1 MTGPRIGELFAGYGG
16 LGMAVQQ
23 VYGGHVAWYSEFDPA
38 PSKIMAHHHPHAPSL
53 GDVTQI
59 DWQQVEPVDILTGG
73 FPCQDVSQAG
83 RRAGMKPG
91 TRSGLWAHMRHAIDQ
106 LRPGLVVIENVR
118 GLFTAEADSRVEPCP
133 LGMGA
138 SGGGGHAVLL
148 RALDAVLGD
157 LTDLG
162 YDAEWTTLRASEVGG
177 AHGRARVFITAHP
190 VSIGS
195 GGRPDLTITR
205 CARGA
210 HAAAHR
216 PDSRPYPPR
225 EPARLMPTPGAN
237 LGTNGG
243 AQHPNKRRAGG
254 HQVSIQDVA
263 RGLVE
268 DHASSFGPYAP
279 AISRWEQTIGR
290 PAPPPTQPGR
300 SRPQLSASFVEWL
313 MGLPDG
319 HVTGAP
325 GLTRS
330 QQLKALGNG
339 VMPQQGAEALRR
351 LHEARGL

>member
-1 MTGPRIGELFAGYGG
+1 MCADYSPPKLIAEWSPALSVWEPAGAAGTPCFC
-16 LGMAVQQ
+16 
-23 VYGGHVAWYSEFDPA
+23 GHLMPYSETLPT
-38 PSKIMAHHHPHAPSL
+38 SGM
-53 GDVTQI
+53 TRN
-59 DWQQVEPVDILTGG
+59 
-73 FPCQDVSQAG
+73 G
-83 RRAGMKPG
+83 R
-91 TRSGLWAHMRHAIDQ
+91 LY
-106 LRPGLVVIENVR
+106 
-118 GLFTAEADSRVEPCP
+118 
-133 LGMGA
+133 
-138 SGGGGHAVLL
+138 
-148 RALDAVLGD
+148 ALPKL
-157 LTDLG
+157 
-162 YDAEWTTLRASEVGG
+162 GG